1 MKKLLLIALIA
12 SGISDA
18 FAQTKKVKFSVDMT
32 GQTVS
37 GNGVHVAGGFQ
48 SWSPSTT
55 ALTQEGSTNIYS
67 VIADVAENSVVEFKF
82 INGNDWPQGENI
94 PAFSQKG
101 NSVNGGSNGNRW
113 AYVSTGTDTLD
124 LGAVTFSG
132 TAPSGKYAV
141 RLAVDMA
148 KETSVSSNGVSVAG
162 DFQGWSPGKTRMAN
176 LFSSDNKIYEVIIY
190 AAAGT
195 YGYKF
200 INGNAWGSDESVPSG
215 CATSGNRNITVG
227 SSNETVGKVC
237 YGSCS
242 ACPSA
247 PIPKYNITFRVDM
260 STSCDFDSVDIAGG
274 KINGWAGGTMLGK
287 GANGIWSVT
296 LLLDSSEI
304 QYKFRKIKNGS
315 APSWE
320 GVNNRVL
327 TPYKDTTLALH
338 CFDKN
343 TLCTPVPS
351 PSDVTFKV
359 DLTNEIIADSV
370 FVIGSFTTPQWQA
383 GKIKLMPDAGNP
395 NYYSATVTKMCPG
408 TINYKFCNGDP
419 KSVEETFADTTQRS
433 CVTANGI
440 GGFNRGYTRT
450 SASPVELFY
459 MYNNCKVGG
468 TANTVELTNEVS
480 IAPNP
485 AVGSFNVSLA
495 GSKINK
501 IVVTSLDGRVLR
513 SLSANDASIN
523 VNVNG
528 LNGIY
533 LVNITDNLGRNATKK
548 IVLQ

>member
-1 MKKLLLIALIA
+1 MKKLLLIALMA
-12 SGISDA
+12 TGITGA
-18 FAQTKKVKFSVDMT
+18 FAQTRKVKFSVDMT

-67 VIADVAENSVVEFKF
+67 VVADVTENSVVEYKF
-82 INGNDWPQGENI
+82 INGNDWPQAEGV

-101 NSVNGGSNGNRW
+101 NSVNGGSNDNRW
-113 AYVSTGTDTLD
+113 AFVAAGTDTLD
-124 LGAVTFSG
+124 LGAITFGGS
-132 TAPSGKYAV
+132 APSGKYAV

-148 KETSVSSNGVSVAG
+148 KEASVSSNGVSVAG

-215 CATSGNRNITVG
+215 CATSGNRTITVG

-247 PIPKYNITFRVDM
+247 PIPKYNITFRVDL
-260 STSCDFDSVDIAGG
+260 STTCDFDTVDIAGG
-274 KINGWAGGTMLGK
+274 KINGWGGGTFLTK

-304 QYKFRKIKNGS
+304 QYKYRKIKKGVV
-315 APSWE
+315 SWE
-320 GVNNRVL
+320 GVDNRVV

-343 TLCTPVPS
+343 TICTPVPS
-351 PSDVTFKV
+351 PSDITFKV

-370 FVIGSFTTPQWQA
+370 FVIGSFTSPQWQA
-383 GKIKLMPDAGNP
+383 GKIKLMPDAGNS
-395 NYYSATVTKMCPG
+395 NYYSATVSKLCPG
-408 TINYKFCNGDP
+408 SFFYKFCNGDP
-419 KSVEETFADTTQRS
+419 NAVGEDFPDTTQRS
-433 CVTANGI
+433 CNLPNGL
-440 GGFNRGYTRT
+440 GGFNRTYTRT
-450 SASPVELFY
+450 SASPVELFFV
-459 MYNNCKVGG
+459 YNTCKVGG
-468 TANTVELTNEVS
+468 TTNTVELTNEVS

-501 IVVTSLDGRVLR
+501 IVVTSLDGRVVR

>member
-1 MKKLLLIALIA
+1 MT
-12 SGISDA
+12 SGIAGA
-18 FAQTKKVKFSVDMT
+18 FAQTRKVKFSVDMT

-37 GNGVHVAGGFQ
+37 ANGVHVAGGFQ
-48 SWSPSTT
+48 SWKPANT
-55 ALTQEGSTNIYS
+55 ALTQVGSTNIYT
-67 VIADVAENSVVEFKF
+67 VIADVSENTVVEYKF
-82 INGNDWPQGENI
+82 INGNDWPQVESV
-94 PAFSQKG
+94 PSFSQVG
-101 NSVNGGSNGNRW
+101 NSVNGGSNDNRW
-113 AYVSTGTDTLD
+113 AFVAAGTDTLD
-124 LGAVTFSG
+124 LGAVTFGGS
-132 TAPSGKYAV
+132 APTGKYAV

-162 DFQGWSPGKTRMAN
+162 DFQGWLPGKTRMAN
-176 LFSSDNKIYEVIIY
+176 LFSSNKIYEAIVY
-190 AAAGT
+190 VSAGT

-215 CATSGNRNITVG
+215 CATSGNRTITVG

-247 PIPKYNITFRVDM
+247 PIPKYNITFRVDL
-260 STSCDFDSVDIAGG
+260 STTCDFDTVDIAGG
-274 KINGWAGGTMLGK
+274 KINGWGGGTFLTK

-296 LLLDSSEI
+296 LNLDSSEI
-304 QYKFRKIKNGS
+304 QYKYRKIKNGVV
-315 APSWE
+315 SWE
-320 GVNNRVL
+320 GVDNRVI

-343 TLCTPVPS
+343 TLCSPVPS

-370 FVIGSFTTPQWQA
+370 FVIGSFTSPQWQA
-383 GKIKLMPDAGNP
+383 GKIKLLPVAGNS
-395 NYYSATVTKMCPG
+395 NYYSATITKLCPG
-408 TINYKFCNGDP
+408 SFFYKFCNGDP
-419 KSVEETFADTTQRS
+419 NAVGEDFPDTTQRS
-433 CVTANGI
+433 CNLPNGL
-440 GGFNRGYTRT
+440 GGFNRTYTRT

-459 MYNNCKVGG
+459 VYNTCKMGG
-468 TANTVELTNEVS
+468 TTNTVELTNEVS

-501 IVVTSLDGRVLR
+501 IVVTSLDGRVVR

>member
-1 MKKLLLIALIA
+1 MKKLLLIALMV
-12 SGISDA
+12 SGITGA
-18 FAQTKKVKFSVDMT
+18 FAQTRKVKFSVDMT
-32 GQTVS
+32 GK
-37 GNGVHVAGGFQ
+37 
-48 SWSPSTT
+48 T
-55 ALTQEGSTNIYS
+55 AMTKEGSTNIYS
-67 VIADVAENSVVEFKF
+67 VVADVAENSVVEFKF
-82 INGNDWPQGENI
+82 INGKDWPQGENI
-94 PAFSQKG
+94 PAFSKAG
-101 NSVNGGSNGNRW
+101 NSVNGGSNDNRW
-113 AYVSTGTDTLD
+113 AYVAADTNTLD
-124 LGAVTFSG
+124 LGAITFGG
-132 TAPSGKYAV
+132 TAPTGKYAV
-141 RLAVDMA
+141 RLAVDLT
-148 KETSVSSNGVSVAG
+148 KETSVSSKGVSVAG
-162 DFQGWSPGKTRMAN
+162 DFQGWAPGKTRMAN
-176 LFSSDNKIYEVIIY
+176 LFSSNKIYEAIVFVS
-190 AAAGT
+190 AGS

-200 INGNAWGSDESVPSG
+200 VNGDAWGSDESVPSG
-215 CATSGNRNITVG
+215 CATNGNRTITVG
-227 SSNETVGKVC
+227 TSDETVAKVC

-242 ACPSA
+242 ACPTA

-260 STSCDFDSVDIAGG
+260 STSCDFDTVDIAGG
-274 KINGWAGGTMLGK
+274 KINGWSGGTYLTK

-296 LLLDSSEI
+296 LLLDSTEI
-304 QYKFRKIKNGS
+304 QYKFRKIKKGS
-315 APSWE
+315 PSWE
-320 GVNNRVL
+320 SVDPNRVV

-370 FVIGSFTTPQWQA
+370 FVIGSFTSPQWQD
-383 GKIKLMPDAGNP
+383 GKIKLMPDAGNS
-395 NYYSATVTKMCPG
+395 NYYSATVTKLCPG
-408 TINYKFCNGDP
+408 SFSYKFCNGDP
-419 KSVEETFADTTQRS
+419 KKVEETFPDTTQRS
-433 CVTANGI
+433 CVSGNGI

-459 MYNNCKVGG
+459 VYNTCKVGG

-485 AVGSFNVSLA
+485 AVGSFNVALA
-495 GSKINK
+495 GSKISK
-501 IVVTSLDGRVLR
+501 IVVTSLDGRVVR